1 MSMKR
6 YTILAS
12 ILLISFYEIKGQAV
26 SKKYFCEI
34 ISEFMNSQKVANSFR
49 STARF
54 HDSTL
59 IIVDPDTILNR
70 CKLVKWRGYLVALI
84 SNGEIADSSREFDA
98 NYLFKNRCEYYILNY
113 KKINASTYYIQIR
126 HGCTNHIS
134 SATIWKKKNK
144 YFLGDIE
151 NGVL

>member
-26 SKKYFCEI
+26 SKIFLWNNIWVY
-34 ISEFMNSQKVANSFR
+34 EFAKVANAFR

-113 KKINASTYYIQIR
+113 KKLMLLPIIF
-126 HGCTNHIS
+126 
-134 SATIWKKKNK
+134 K
-144 YFLGDIE
+144 
-151 NGVL
+151 